1 MAQKTD
7 PSSKTLSYYSQ
18 NAEKFIEG
26 TVNVD
31 MGEFYDEFLP
41 LLPEGATI
49 LDAGCGSGRDTK
61 YFLEHGYN
69 VVAFDNSPE
78 IVKIASDYTDHDI
91 QLLSFSDINFLDQFD
106 GVWACASLLHVS
118 SDKLPDALL
127 RLSRSLK
134 RNGILYTSFKFGT
147 EEVVRGERFFRDYTE
162 SSFDNLL
169 KGQADFKLIKYW
181 KTSDLRPG
189 RQDEQR
195 LNILGRKVGRL

>member
-1 MAQKTD
+1 MTRKSN
-7 PSSKTLSYYSQ
+7 PSSQTLSYYSQ
-18 NAEKFIEG
+18 NAGKFVEG

-31 MGEFYDEFLP
+31 MGEFYKQFLP
-41 LLPEGATI
+41 LIPEGGTI

-61 YFLEHGYN
+61 YFLEYGYE
-69 VVAFDNSPE
+69 VVAFDNCPE
-78 IVKIASDYTDHDI
+78 IVEIASDFTDHDI
-91 QLLSFSDINFLDQFD
+91 QLLSFSDVNFIDQFD

-118 SDKLPDALL
+118 SDKLPDVLL

-134 RNGILYTSFKFGT
+134 YNGILYTSFKFGT

-169 KGQADFKLIKYW
+169 MGLTDFKLIKYW

-189 RQDEQR
+189 RQDEKW
-195 LNILGRKVGRL
+195 LNILIRKI